1 LLDTLAVPEARQLE
15 WLGART
21 AAKEAV
27 AELIRAA
34 GGADLLP
41 AEIEILPDAH
51 GRPVVEAPPGVDGL
65 VPIVSLA
72 HTRGETVALAALVA
86 DGATP
91 AIGIDVELASA
102 RPAGFAQ
109 AALTDTE
116 RRALDGIP
124 EPDLDE
130 WLVRCWCAKEAVG
143 KASGNGVLAG
153 PDVPR
158 VASIDFEA
166 KQVLVDLGD
175 RRIVVHTS
183 REEALLVATT
193 IGEEGTVRG

>member
-1 LLDTLAVPEARQLE
+1 
-15 WLGART
+15 
-21 AAKEAV
+21 
-27 AELIRAA
+27 
-34 GGADLLP
+34 
-41 AEIEILPDAH
+41 
-51 GRPVVEAPPGVDGL
+51 
-65 VPIVSLA
+65 
-72 HTRGETVALAALVA
+72 
-86 DGATP
+86 
-91 AIGIDVELASA
+91 
-102 RPAGFAQ
+102 
-109 AALTDTE
+109 
-116 RRALDGIP
+116 
-124 EPDLDE
+124 
-130 WLVRCWCAKEAVG
+130 VRCWCAKEAVG